1 MLKGPSHPSP
11 QAAYARLGYHV
22 GVCRVDLCL
31 KPAGGPLALVEVLP
45 AGSVLTLLLAQGAT
59 EVWVAPGPKVAR
71 LLAQELG
78 PEALLLGEV
87 EGFPP
92 EGFHGRLSLVDLER
106 VPAAGKKAVLVA
118 PLLNA
123 SLLPSEEAVYLVNF
137 RNAKAALEALRPLEG
152 LTLRPA
158 GAPEPLLSALVAAGF
173 LQRRLSPS
181 SEGPLSLAA
190 ALLKAFP
197 DPQEALFQSAEG
209 QALHRQGRTEELA
222 RASLIGVDPVVPR
235 LAGMRHFPKAAFGL
249 TQDRYAQ
256 RFVAWSA

>member
-1 MLKGPSHPSP
+1 M
-11 QAAYARLGYHV
+11 V
-22 GVCRVDLCL
+22 
-31 KPAGGPLALVEVLP
+31 LVEVLP
-45 AGSVLTLLLAQGAT
+45 AGSLLSQLLAQGAA

-78 PEALLLGEV
+78 QGVLLLGEV

-106 VPAAGKKAVLVA
+106 TRVEGKRAILVA

-123 SLLPSEEAVYLVNF
+123 SLLPGEEEVYVAGF
-137 RNAKAALEALRPLEG
+137 RNAKAVLEAFRGLEG
-152 LTLRPA
+152 LVLRPS
-158 GAPEPLLSALVAAGF
+158 GAPNPLLSAVVAAGF
-173 LQRRLSPS
+173 LQKRLFPES
-181 SEGPLSLAA
+181 SATLAT

-197 DPQEALFQSAEG
+197 DPQEALFQSPEG
-209 QALHRQGRTEELA
+209 QALHKEGRTEELA

-235 LAGMRHFPKAAFGL
+235 LAGVRFFPKVAFGL

-256 RFVAWSA
+256 RFVAWNG

>member
-1 MLKGPSHPSP
+1 M
-11 QAAYARLGYHV
+11 
-22 GVCRVDLCL
+22 CRVDLCL
-31 KPAGGPLALVEVLP
+31 TPARGPLVLVEVLP
-45 AGSVLTLLLAQGAT
+45 AGSLLSQLLAQGAA

-78 PEALLLGEV
+78 QGVLLLGEV

-106 VPAAGKKAVLVA
+106 TRVEGKRAILVA

-123 SLLPSEEAVYLVNF
+123 SLLPGEEEVYVAGF
-137 RNAKAALEALRPLEG
+137 RNAKAVLEAFRGLEG
-152 LTLRPA
+152 LVLRPS
-158 GAPEPLLSALVAAGF
+158 GAPNPLLSAVVAAGF
-173 LQRRLSPS
+173 LQKRLFPES
-181 SEGPLSLAA
+181 SATLAT

-197 DPQEALFQSAEG
+197 DPQEALFQSPEG
-209 QALHRQGRTEELA
+209 QALHKEGRTEELA

-235 LAGMRHFPKAAFGL
+235 LAGVRFFPKVAFGL

-256 RFVAWSA
+256 RFVAWNG